1 MTHWSGVKARLDR
14 DLSRRFG
21 SEVYALEEL
30 AAEFS
35 AAILCCEL
43 GLTMQPREDHASYIK
58 HWIKALKSDKKAIFT
73 AASKASQAAKWLLS
87 HQAEDKHK
95 EAA

>member
-1 MTHWSGVKARLDR
+1 MKSRLDR
-14 DLSRRFG
+14 DLSGRFC
-21 SEVYALEEL
+21 SEAYALEEL

-43 GLTMQPREDHASYIK
+43 GLTMQPREDHAAYIK

-73 AASKASQAAKWLLS
+73 AASKASQAAKWLLA
-87 HQAEDKHK
+87 HQSADEHK